1 MLILEIVSK
10 HINIISFLIIF
21 QTEKDYDYLT
31 IYDGSNDQSSQIAK
45 LSGNIRSYSL
55 SSTDNLLFVKFEA
68 DDEDNIYGGFF
79 LTFHYGKLNHEFN
92 S

>member
-1 MLILEIVSK
+1 MLILEISK
-10 HINIISFLIIF
+10 HLNIISYFLIIF

-55 SSTDNLLFVKFEA
+55 SSTDNSLFVKFEA

-79 LTFHYGKLNHEFN
+79 VTFHYGILNHEFN

>member
-1 MLILEIVSK
+1 MILEISK
-10 HINIISFLIIF
+10 HLNIISYFLIIF

-55 SSTDNLLFVKFEA
+55 SSTDNSLFVKFEA

-79 LTFHYGKLNHEFN
+79 ATFHYGILNHEFI

>member
-1 MLILEIVSK
+1 MLILEISK
-10 HINIISFLIIF
+10 HINIISYFLIIF

-55 SSTDNLLFVKFEA
+55 SSTANSLFVKFEA

-79 LTFHYGKLNHEFN
+79 ATFHYGILNHEFN

>member
-1 MLILEIVSK
+1 MLILEISK
-10 HINIISFLIIF
+10 HINIISYFLIIF

-55 SSTDNLLFVKFEA
+55 SSTDNSLFVKFEA

-79 LTFHYGKLNHEFN
+79 ATFHYGILNHEFI